1 MRDYMTIIRTV
12 GGNVTRLKQLCTSP
26 THFRNIL
33 SDELLRFA
41 ADPSAR
47 FIYEEIPLQ
56 EVSQRIAKFER
67 PIA

>member
-1 MRDYMTIIRTV
+1 MEYMTIIRTV

-47 FIYEEIPLQ
+47 FIYEHDTLQ
-56 EVSQRIAKFER
+56 KTGEKVRRLSGG
-67 PIA
+67 